1 MPDKSLKDIRNALT
15 EKTIDIL
22 ASYRKNVSQS
32 HPPGQLVLPE
42 QLKEFSM
49 YILSLLKCRAFKG
62 MWKVLKM

>member
-1 MPDKSLKDIRNALT
+1 MVDKSLKDIRNSLT

-22 ASYRKNVSQS
+22 ANYRKHVSHS

-42 QLKEFSM
+42 QMKEFSM

-62 MWKVLKM
+62 MQ